1 MYVNIYE
8 EKWLFVRI
16 GETNDKL
23 FLESYGIWNRKHT
36 KKKTKMY
43 TKPKTTTNP
52 CELWLVTEKNFAL
65 GLLGCWENDR
75 IGRKNPNCDSS
86 LIQFSLYWSVF
97 D

>member
-36 KKKTKMY
+36 KNKKQKCTRNLKQQ
-43 TKPKTTTNP
+43 PI
-52 CELWLVTEKNFAL
+52 LVNY
-65 GLLGCWENDR
+65 D
-75 IGRKNPNCDSS
+75 
-86 LIQFSLYWSVF
+86 
-97 D
+97 